1 MLIEFAYCKAEP
13 LREPFHLPRRNMS
26 CIILMEA
33 AQPFVPLFSSA
44 AINIILHSLINA
56 NPLGPPDTKDKRQ
69 RTSAKRRCNKEPS
82 TAVKNAP
89 TERNGSSQN
98 SQSRTGGY
106 WSIVII
112 LLDIQDIQKV
122 AHLRLQCLGSLIK
135 IAFMCG
141 PRKRT

>member
-26 CIILMEA
+26 CIILLEA

-82 TAVKNAP
+82 TEVKTPQQSEMAVA
-89 TERNGSSQN
+89 RIARAG
-98 SQSRTGGY
+98 R
-106 WSIVII
+106 
-112 LLDIQDIQKV
+112 V
-122 AHLRLQCLGSLIK
+122 AIGAS
-135 IAFMCG
+135 
-141 PRKRT
+141 

>member
-82 TAVKNAP
+82 TAVKTP
-89 TERNGSSQN
+89 Q
-98 SQSRTGGY
+98 QSEMAIARIARAGR
-106 WSIVII
+106 
-112 LLDIQDIQKV
+112 V
-122 AHLRLQCLGSLIK
+122 AIGAL
-135 IAFMCG
+135 
-141 PRKRT
+141 